1 MRATPCP
8 FAARE
13 SLAFSVLFGSLT
25 VWPGT
30 SHLPSSGSVSSSM
43 DVGINH
49 PYVLESLEDMRTQG
63 TDTIMRTSAA
73 FAQNIPGP

>member
-8 FAARE
+8 FAASER
-13 SLAFSVLFGSLT
+13 LAFSVLFGSLT

-43 DVGINH
+43 NAGISH
-49 PYVLESLEDMRTQG
+49 PCVLESLEDMRTQG
-63 TDTIMRTSAA
+63 TDTIRTSAA
-73 FAQNIPGP
+73 FA